1 MKFGHFR
8 RNFVQEEMDPEAVE
22 EAEWVV
28 EAVVDKRFKLG
39 DEAQTLVEC
48 GGEIGIEYEVK
59 WWGWVSRSGFLPSR
73 LTHLSKGL
81 KKPLRA
87 AMHDVGAS
95 ISPSRLRR
103 SGRGLRE
110 CAVLPRP
117 SRHRRRGVAR
127 RPHRNGYRHDTVL
140 LPSGLHSSQGA
151 GSLLTGLSKKDL
163 GTHLGVQDKQ
173 VKAWEEGAL
182 ESGPAIPFST
192 QHDVLRLYQQ
202 HWRDARRLAMLRE
215 GGISVASTGSRA
227 VKGFHPLGTR
237 HAHFSSFR
245 CRLRFRS
252 LRKEDAL
259 CNRRY
264 LRGRGRFPLR
274 PEGTGSAGS

>member
-1 MKFGHFR
+1 MVG
-8 RNFVQEEMDPEAVE
+8 
-22 EAEWVV
+22 
-28 EAVVDKRFKLG
+28 LG
-39 DEAQTLVEC
+39 ESQ
-48 GGEIGIEYEVK
+48 
-59 WWGWVSRSGFLPSR
+59 RFLPSR

-95 ISPSRLRR
+95 ISPRWLRR

-127 RPHRNGYRHDTVL
+127 RPHCNGCATIS

-151 GSLLTGLSKKDL
+151 VSLLTGLSKKDL

-182 ESGPAIPFST
+182 ESGPAIAFSK
-192 QHDVLRLYQQ
+192 QHEVLRLYQQ
-202 HWRDARRLAMLRE
+202 HWRDARRLAMLRD
-215 GGISVASTGSRA
+215 GAITVTSPGSRA
-227 VKGFHPLGTR
+227 VKGFHPLGTTSCALVVLSLSPWLSLLSQGRCPVQPQVPARAWPLSVASRR
-237 HAHFSSFR
+237 HRQRRVMSPASACGCRRVSSTCQGRRAAQRGQRRRRSPRRGWWWFSR
-245 CRLRFRS
+245 IAWLRRS
-252 LRKEDAL
+252 
-259 CNRRY
+259 RR
-264 LRGRGRFPLR
+264 
-274 PEGTGSAGS
+274 

>member
-1 MKFGHFR
+1 MVG
-8 RNFVQEEMDPEAVE
+8 
-22 EAEWVV
+22 
-28 EAVVDKRFKLG
+28 LG
-39 DEAQTLVEC
+39 ESQ
-48 GGEIGIEYEVK
+48 
-59 WWGWVSRSGFLPSR
+59 RFLPSR

-81 KKPLRA
+81 KKPLCA

-127 RPHRNGYRHDTVL
+127 RPHCNGYATTIS

-182 ESGPAIPFST
+182 ESGPAIAFSK
-192 QHDVLRLYQQ
+192 QHEVLRLYQQ

-215 GGISVASTGSRA
+215 GGIKVTSPGSRA

-237 HAHFSSFR
+237 HAHLSSFR
-245 CRLRFRS
+245 CRLGFRS